1 MRFYKFA
8 EFYKVTFNKYHHGQ
22 DIVKTN
28 FDR

>member
-8 EFYKVTFNKYHHGQ
+8 EFYKVAFNKYRYGQ